1 MGLVYLFID
10 AERPTITYNPTDTF
24 RQGIDILYSVT
35 LMSLIFI
42 GA

>member
-10 AERPTITYNPTDTF
+10 ANAPRLHTNPTDTF